1 MHALKKANLMVDT
14 IWKENIWL
22 FMKKNS
28 VNFMEKNC

>member
-1 MHALKKANLMVDT
+1 MVDT

-28 VNFMEKNC
+28 VNFMEKKLLAG